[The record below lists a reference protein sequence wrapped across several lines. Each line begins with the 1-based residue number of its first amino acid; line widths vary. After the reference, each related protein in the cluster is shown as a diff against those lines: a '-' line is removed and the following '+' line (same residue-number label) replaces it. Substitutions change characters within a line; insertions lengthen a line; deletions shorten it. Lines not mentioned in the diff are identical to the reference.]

1 MSPRRSKKSSQATKT
16 TSSPKRKRSS
26 TALAS
31 SKKKSTDELPRSRV
45 YLGLGSNLG
54 DRRAALERAL
64 HLLEGLEPLRVVR
77 ISSIYRT
84 DPVGRTDQPDFENA
98 VAEVSW
104 RGTPRALLSAL
115 KRIEKRMGR
124 VDRGVNGPRE
134 IDLDIL
140 DFGGM
145 VRRGPDPILPHP
157 RIAQRRFVLAPLA
170 EIAPAWRH
178 PVSKKTAE
186 DLLAAVPVR
195 PRARRMS
202 R

>member
-1 MSPRRSKKSSQATKT
+1 
-16 TSSPKRKRSS
+16 
-26 TALAS
+26 
-31 SKKKSTDELPRSRV
+31 
-45 YLGLGSNLG
+45 LGLGSNLG

-64 HLLEGLEPLRVVR
+64 HLLKGLAPLRVVR
-77 ISSIYRT
+77 ISSFYRT
-84 DPVGRTDQPDFENA
+84 DPVGRADQPEFENA

-115 KRIEKRMGR
+115 KRIEKRLGR

-140 DFGGM
+140 DFEGV
-145 VRRGPDPILPHP
+145 VRAGPDPTLPHP
-157 RIAQRRFVLAPLA
+157 RMAERRFVLAPLA

-178 PVSKKTAE
+178 PVTGQSAE
-186 DLLAAVPVR
+186 ELLAGVPAR